1 MEPIVIQ
8 EQGSFM
14 FGGAVEQRGD
24 GTTMHGDHGYVHY
37 QIPAGATKVPLIL
50 WHGFGQ
56 SGKTWEQTPD
66 GREGFQNIFL
76 RRGHPVYIVDQPRRG
91 RAGQTVTGKV
101 VPDATDEGNF
111 FNDQAVFEAFR
122 LGTWAPGGQPEFFE
136 NLAFPRDEESLSQ
149 FLRWGTPNTG
159 PEDFS
164 DEVREVQASAM
175 AALFDRIGP
184 AVLVIHSNGGQYGWL
199 GAIKSSNV
207 RAIAAYETGGGQ
219 ILPESAEPEYL
230 DISEEPWLEPWVK
243 PNIVPDEQFDRLTRI
258 PIQIIWGDNWD
269 KLLEQR
275 LYIRRVKQLVS
286 ELKTRGGDAELVE
299 LPKIGIVG
307 NSHFPFSDLNNIEVA
322 DALSAWLEAKGLSA

>member
-14 FGGAVEQRGD
+14 FGGAVADLDG
-24 GTTMHGDHGYVHY
+24 GTTMHGDHGYVQY
-37 QIPAGATKVPLIL
+37 QIPAGATKVPLVL

-56 SGKTWEQTPD
+56 SGKTWETTPD
-66 GREGFQNIFL
+66 GREGFQNILL

-91 RAGQTVTGKV
+91 RAGQTITGKM

-122 LGTWAPGGQPEFFE
+122 LGRWTPGGEPEFFE
-136 NLAFPRDEESLSQ
+136 GLAFPQDPTSVSQ

-164 DEVREVQASAM
+164 DEVRDVISDAM
-175 AALFDRIGP
+175 AELFDRIGP

-207 RAIAAYETGGGQ
+207 RAIVAYETGGGQ
-219 ILPESAEPEYL
+219 IFPEGNPPAPVDYT
-230 DISEEPWLEPWVK
+230 EEPWLEPWVE
-243 PNIVPDEQFDRLTRI
+243 PNIVPDEQFARLARI
-258 PIQIIWGDNWD
+258 PIQVVWGDNAET
-269 KLLEQR
+269 LLEQR
-275 LYIRRVKQLVS
+275 LYLERIGQLI
-286 ELKTRGGDAELVE
+286 EQLRALGGDAELLE
-299 LPKIGIVG
+299 LPKIGITG
-307 NSHFPFSDLNNIEVA
+307 NTHFPFSDLNNVEVA
-322 DALSAWLEAKGLSA
+322 DVLSGWLDDKGLNA